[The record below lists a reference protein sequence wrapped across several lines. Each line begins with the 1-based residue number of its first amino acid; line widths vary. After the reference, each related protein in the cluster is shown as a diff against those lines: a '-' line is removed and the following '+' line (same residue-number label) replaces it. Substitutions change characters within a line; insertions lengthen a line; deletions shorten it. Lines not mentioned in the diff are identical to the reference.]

1 MAGIR
6 KKKTEDQQAHRK
18 VHQMDRDMEYTCR
31 RLKIPLPRTWD
42 EEEELEYER
51 KLAELNKEYGK
62 TDEE

>member
-6 KKKTEDQQAHRK
+6 KKKAEDRQAHHK
-18 VHQMDRDMEYTCR
+18 VHQMDRDMEYTSR